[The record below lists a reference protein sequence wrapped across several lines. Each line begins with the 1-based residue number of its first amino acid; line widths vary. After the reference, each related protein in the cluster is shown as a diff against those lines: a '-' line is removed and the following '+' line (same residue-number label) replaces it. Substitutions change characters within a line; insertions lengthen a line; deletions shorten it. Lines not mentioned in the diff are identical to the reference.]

1 MLFTTGIDK
10 NIYYLTEKFPES
22 NKELT
27 VITVGSC
34 IYDDTIT
41 TL

>member
-1 MLFTTGIDK
+1 MLFTTGTNKD
-10 NIYYLTEKFPES
+10 IYYLTEKFPES

-27 VITVGSC
+27 VITVGPQ
-34 IYDDTIT
+34 IYTDIA